1 MFFVFYFQVLDECAD
16 FKVREKCLFMIKSSL
31 LATDITKT
39 EADSS
44 VNEYIHWTYTY
55 LKPLLCKFLALT
67 PKFRQ
72 DVHFFLFFRSVAVSA
87 LYLTGFGSILL

>member
-1 MFFVFYFQVLDECAD
+1 
-16 FKVREKCLFMIKSSL
+16 MIINSL

-55 LKPLLCKFLALT
+55 LKPLLCKFLALNH
-67 PKFRQ
+67 KFLQ
-72 DVHFFLFFRSVAVSA
+72 DVHIFISVAVSA
-87 LYLTGFGSILL
+87 LYLTGFGLILL

>member
-1 MFFVFYFQVLDECAD
+1 
-16 FKVREKCLFMIKSSL
+16 MIINSL

-67 PKFRQ
+67 PKFLK
-72 DVHFFLFFRSVAVSA
+72 DMHIFISVAVSA
-87 LYLTGFGSILL
+87 LYLTGFGLILL

>member
-1 MFFVFYFQVLDECAD
+1 
-16 FKVREKCLFMIKSSL
+16 MIINSL

-67 PKFRQ
+67 PKFLQ
-72 DVHFFLFFRSVAVSA
+72 DVHIFISVAVSA
-87 LYLTGFGSILL
+87 LYLTGFGLILL

>member
-1 MFFVFYFQVLDECAD
+1 
-16 FKVREKCLFMIKSSL
+16 MIINSL

-67 PKFRQ
+67 HKFPK
-72 DVHFFLFFRSVAVSA
+72 DVHIFISIAVSA
-87 LYLTGFGSILL
+87 LYLTGFG